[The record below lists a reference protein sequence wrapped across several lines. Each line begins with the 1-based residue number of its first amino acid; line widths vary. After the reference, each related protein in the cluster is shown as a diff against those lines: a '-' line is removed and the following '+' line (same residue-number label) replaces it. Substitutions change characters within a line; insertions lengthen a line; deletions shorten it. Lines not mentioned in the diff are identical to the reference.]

1 MMAELTFE
9 EKNLVCIYSGGG
21 TRLGTIAALEDMR
34 RYLAPDE
41 ADLLTLTDSALDK
54 LRGMDDTDFAGL
66 DLIPDFDPEDS
77 AYGV

>member
-1 MMAELTFE
+1 MNALTFE

-41 ADLLTLTDSALDK
+41 AELLALTDSALGK
-54 LRGMDDTDFAGL
+54 LYGMVDVSFAGL

-77 AYGV
+77 AYGE